1 MAAWVGAMYSQP
13 AYLDSHFFGSVYVA
27 AIRNLVCRFCNAPG
41 YRRVVVVSWLD
52 SQHLSGRQLALKTGL
67 ESSHARHRVCA
78 GVELSGSQIRA
89 VLNML
94 FNSPAFLYGFLPC
107 SLLAYYGAHHWYG
120 ARAAQWV
127 LFAASCVF
135 YGAWDWH
142 YLVMLLVLLSINFQ
156 LGGWL
161 SRRPSVAVLSGGI
174 TLNLLILGYFKYT
187 DFFIGNLNAATG
199 AQYPLLHIILPLGI
213 SFFIFQKIAYL
224 VDCHKGLVT
233 DRDPLRFAIFVMFFP
248 QLIAGP
254 IVHHAE
260 VIPQLKR
267 HSLIPDAG
275 RVSAGLFLLAVG
287 LFKKVVIADWL
298 ATYVDEPFAHAAE
311 LQFLDAWTAVLGY
324 ALQLYFDFSAYSEMA
339 MGLAL
344 LFGVSLPINFN
355 SPYKA
360 ASIAEFWRRWHIT
373 LGRFLRDYLYI
384 PLGGNRQGQS
394 RAVFAALVVM
404 LLGGLWHGAGWTF
417 VIWGAMHGVY
427 LAVHRVWSARY
438 SMPRLLGVA
447 ITFPAVLFAWVMF
460 RAASVSDAVTIW
472 KTMLGLND
480 LILPAV
486 YHTIAQTQHS
496 PFINGTEFWYMAC
509 LLAFVMTGKNI
520 HETLVSFV
528 PSRFSAI
535 YASVMIFAS
544 ILTLGRPSTFLYFQF

>member
-1 MAAWVGAMYSQP
+1 
-13 AYLDSHFFGSVYVA
+13 
-27 AIRNLVCRFCNAPG
+27 
-41 YRRVVVVSWLD
+41 
-52 SQHLSGRQLALKTGL
+52 
-67 ESSHARHRVCA
+67 
-78 GVELSGSQIRA
+78 
-89 VLNML
+89 ML
-94 FNSPAFLYGFLPC
+94 FNSAIFLYGFLPC
-107 SLLAYYGAHHWYG
+107 SLLAYYGTHHRYG

-142 YLVMLLVLLSINFQ
+142 YLVMLLVLLTINFQ
-156 LGGWL
+156 LGGFL
-161 SRRPSVAVLSGGI
+161 SRCPSAAWLTGGI
-174 TLNLLILGYFKYT
+174 AFNLLVLGYFKYT
-187 DFFIGNLNAATG
+187 DFFIGNLNAVAGT
-199 AQYPLLHIILPLGI
+199 QYQLLHIILPLGI

-224 VDCHKGLVT
+224 VDCHKGLVS

-260 VIPQLKR
+260 IIPQLQKN
-267 HSLIPDAG
+267 SLIPEAG
-275 RVSAGLFLLAVG
+275 RVSAGLFLLSVG

-298 ATYVDEPFAHAAE
+298 AGYVDEPFAHVAE
-311 LQFLDAWTAVLGY
+311 LQFLDAWTAALAY
-324 ALQLYFDFSAYSEMA
+324 SLQLYFDFSAYSEMA

-384 PLGGNRQGQS
+384 PLGGSKHGQG
-394 RAVFAALVVM
+394 RAVLAVLTVM

-417 VIWGAMHGVY
+417 VIWGAMHGIY
-427 LAVHRVWSARY
+427 LAAHRVWSVRFIL
-438 SMPRLLGVA
+438 PRPLGVA
-447 ITFPAVLFAWVMF
+447 LTFLAVLFAWVMF

-472 KTMLGLND
+472 KTMLGLNG

-486 YHTIAQTQHS
+486 YHAVAQTQHS
-496 PFINGTEFWYMAC
+496 PFINGTEVWYMAC
-509 LLAFVMTGKNI
+509 LLAFVMTGKNV
-520 HETLVSFV
+520 HETHISSI
-528 PSRFSAI
+528 PSRSSAI
-535 YASVMIFAS
+535 YVSVMILAS
-544 ILTLGRPSTFLYFQF
+544 ILALGRPSTFLYFQF